1 MFQSTT
7 NILIESSI
15 NSNYILN
22 TFDKFKSD
30 SLYTLHNMKRELD
43 DSIEGMEEMI
53 CTFDSCFV
61 NDIRTIYSLYKE
73 EQKKCISLHK
83 NNLSLSSINDMIS
96 TEKNLTVRLVD
107 NYNTHREL
115 ADKVFKSWLSPMQ
128 KIDLLERKLDKDRY
142 IGSYRGNYIG
152 YYLRSLPYKIST
164 DFFDKINSLEKIN
177 ITNNKNIIT
186 LKELN
191 SHLPKY
197 VRSNNMVNDREIKEI
212 EMYIDDTTKIF
223 FKGSLI
229 PVNRLCKVARK
240 YKKEL
245 DVSIGE
251 AMRKS
256 NESVKTITHLCND
269 IRSEL
274 DNKIKF
280 SNGTKEK
287 ENYALKKR
295 NICRWQ
301 NNVLFKIYF
310 YFQYLMKLYMEGWKR
325 LSFTIECAV
334 NDVHDRVYDIYSP
347 NKKG

>member
-1 MFQSTT
+1 MFNSTAD
-7 NILIESSI
+7 ILVESSTSS
-15 NSNYILN
+15 SNYILN

-30 SLYTLHNMKRELD
+30 SLYTLHNMKRKLD

-128 KIDLLERKLDKDRY
+128 KVDLLERKMDKDSTFKNR
-142 IGSYRGNYIG
+142 G

-164 DFFDKINSLEKIN
+164 DLFDNINSLGN
-177 ITNNKNIIT
+177 IDIKSNKKIIT

-197 VRSNNMVNDREIKEI
+197 AKSNNMVNDREIKEI
-212 EMYIDDTTKIF
+212 EMYIDDTAKMF

-229 PVNRLCKVARK
+229 PVHKLCKVAHK

-251 AMRKS
+251 AMNKS
-256 NESVKTITHLCND
+256 NESVKTITQLCKD

-287 ENYALKKR
+287 EKYALEKR

-301 NNVLFKIYF
+301 NNILFKIYF

-325 LSFTIECAV
+325 LSFTIGCAV
-334 NDVHDRVYDIYSP
+334 DDVHERVYDIYSP
-347 NKKG
+347 KKNKKHL

>member
-1 MFQSTT
+1 MLNSTAD
-7 NILIESSI
+7 ILVESSI

-30 SLYTLHNMKRELD
+30 SLYTLHNIKRGID

-73 EQKKCISLHK
+73 EQKKCISLNK
-83 NNLSLSSINDMIS
+83 NALSLSSISDMIS
-96 TEKNLTVRLVD
+96 AEKNLTVRLVN

-115 ADKVFKSWLSPMQ
+115 ADKVFKSWMTPMQ
-128 KIDLLERKLDKDRY
+128 KVDLLERKIDKDGTFKNR
-142 IGSYRGNYIG
+142 G

-164 DFFDKINSLEKIN
+164 DLFDKVIALKKLDTKS
-177 ITNNKNIIT
+177 IT

-197 VRSNNMVNDREIKEI
+197 AKSNSMVNDREIKEI
-212 EMYIDDTTKIF
+212 EMYIDYTTKMF
-223 FKGSLI
+223 FNGSLI
-229 PVNRLCKVARK
+229 PLHKLCDIAHK

-251 AMRKS
+251 AMKRS
-256 NESVKTITHLCND
+256 NDSVKAITQLCKD

-274 DNKIKF
+274 DKKIK
-280 SNGTKEK
+280 SSKGTKEK
-287 ENYALKKR
+287 EKYALKKR
-295 NICRWQ
+295 NISRWQ
-301 NNVLFKIYF
+301 NNILFKIYF

-325 LSFTIECAV
+325 LSFTIDCAV
-334 NDVHDRVYDIYSP
+334 DDVHERVYDIYSP
-347 NKKG
+347 KKDKKHL

>member
-1 MFQSTT
+1 MFQSTAD
-7 NILIESSI
+7 ILVESSI

-30 SLYTLHNMKRELD
+30 SLYTLHNIKRGID

-73 EQKKCISLHK
+73 EQKKCISLNK
-83 NNLSLSSINDMIS
+83 NALSLSSISDMIS
-96 TEKNLTVRLVD
+96 AEKNLTVRLVN

-115 ADKVFKSWLSPMQ
+115 ADKVFKSWMTPMQ
-128 KIDLLERKLDKDRY
+128 KVDLLERKIDKDGTFKNR
-142 IGSYRGNYIG
+142 G

-164 DFFDKINSLEKIN
+164 DLFDKVIALRKLDTKS
-177 ITNNKNIIT
+177 IT

-197 VRSNNMVNDREIKEI
+197 AKSNSMVNDREIKEI
-212 EMYIDDTTKIF
+212 EMYIDDTTKMF

-229 PVNRLCKVARK
+229 PLHKLCDIAHK

-251 AMRKS
+251 AMKRS
-256 NESVKTITHLCND
+256 NDSVKAITQLCKD

-274 DNKIKF
+274 DKKIK
-280 SNGTKEK
+280 SSKGTKEK
-287 ENYALKKR
+287 EKYALKKR
-295 NICRWQ
+295 NISRWQ
-301 NNVLFKIYF
+301 NNILFKIYF

-325 LSFTIECAV
+325 LSFTIDCAV
-334 NDVHDRVYDIYSP
+334 DDVHERVYDIYSP
-347 NKKG
+347 KKDKKHL

>member
-1 MFQSTT
+1 MFNSTAD
-7 NILIESSI
+7 ILVESSI
-15 NSNYILN
+15 SSSNYILN

-30 SLYTLHNMKRELD
+30 SLYTLHNMKRKLD

-96 TEKNLTVRLVD
+96 TEKNLTVRLVN
-107 NYNTHREL
+107 NYNTHREI

-128 KIDLLERKLDKDRY
+128 KVDLLERKMDKDSIFKNR
-142 IGSYRGNYIG
+142 G

-164 DFFDKINSLEKIN
+164 DLFDRV
-177 ITNNKNIIT
+177 ITLGKLDTKSIT

-197 VRSNNMVNDREIKEI
+197 AKSNSMVNDREIKEI
-212 EMYIDDTTKIF
+212 EMYIDDTTKMF

-229 PVNRLCKVARK
+229 PLHKLCDIAHK

-251 AMRKS
+251 AMKRS
-256 NESVKTITHLCND
+256 NDSVKAITRLCKD
-269 IRSEL
+269 IKSEL
-274 DNKIKF
+274 DKKIK
-280 SNGTKEK
+280 SSKGTKEK
-287 ENYALKKR
+287 EKYALRKR
-295 NICRWQ
+295 NISRWQ
-301 NNVLFKIYF
+301 NNVLFKTYF

-325 LSFTIECAV
+325 LSFTIDCAV
-334 NDVHDRVYDIYSP
+334 EDVHERTYDIYSS
-347 NKKG
+347 K